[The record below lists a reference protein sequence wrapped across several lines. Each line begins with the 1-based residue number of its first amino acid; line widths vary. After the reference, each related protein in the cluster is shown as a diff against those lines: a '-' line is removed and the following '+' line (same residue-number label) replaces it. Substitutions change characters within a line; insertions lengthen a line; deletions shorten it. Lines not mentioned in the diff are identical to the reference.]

1 MMCHY
6 LCASLSRLA
15 AIGGCL
21 VLEGRCQAL
30 IDAGVAEAWNQETT
44 R

>member
-1 MMCHY
+1 MKCHD

-15 AIGGCL
+15 AMGGCL

-30 IDAGVAEAWNQETT
+30 IDAGVAEGWNQEIT

>member
-1 MMCHY
+1 MKWHY

-15 AIGGCL
+15 AMGGCL

-30 IDAGVAEAWNQETT
+30 IDAGVAEA
-44 R
+44 